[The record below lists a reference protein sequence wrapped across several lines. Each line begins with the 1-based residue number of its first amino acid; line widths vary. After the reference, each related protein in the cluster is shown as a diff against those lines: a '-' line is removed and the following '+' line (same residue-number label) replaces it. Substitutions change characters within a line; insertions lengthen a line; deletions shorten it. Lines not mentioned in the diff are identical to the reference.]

1 MGLRACPYPTAK
13 RGECFP
19 VISGMVVVFLA
30 ELGLGKGNKV
40 ARFFQGN
47 KFCRPRVKGYR
58 PKTNKVVK
66 VQYGHQIDRPT
77 RSVGLGPLL

>member
-1 MGLRACPYPTAK
+1 MGLRACPCPIAK

-58 PKTNKVVK
+58 PKTRYNMAIKL
-66 VQYGHQIDRPT
+66 IDL
-77 RSVGLGPLL
+77 LGPLV